1 MIYDVKEIEKKA
13 LKLYSSGEI
22 FISFM
27 QNKSLF
33 PHTIK
38 LKKPTQKI
46 LLDNLGNILGEMN
59 KLKNLGLSL
68 EYKEFDFKRMGL
80 QNLPVSLIFMSEEE
94 FLKYLKKSVEFELYK
109 MAYTKSVKMF
119 ESLRELFLDKP
130 NLLLQNLVIIDELLE
145 VCSFLQKN
153 PKPNLYIR
161 ELSIRGIDTKF
172 IQKNR
177 AVIDMFLQTIL
188 DDNSYDKSLERL
200 SENGF
205 EKKYGFKFEEP
216 LIRFRI
222 LDKSLYICGLSDM
235 SLPLS
240 EFKKLQIES
249 KNIFI
254 VENKITTLSFP
265 NIPSSIVIFGKGYGV
280 SILKNV
286 SWMGD
291 KNIFYWGDIDMDG
304 FAILSQVKGYFPK
317 TKSLMM
323 NREVL
328 ETFKGM
334 AISSTQK
341 SYKNLEFLNDEERL
355 LYERLHKD
363 FYKENF
369 RLEQEKI
376 PFEYIISR
384 VIF

>member
-130 NLLLQNLVIIDELLE
+130 NLLLQNLVILDELLE